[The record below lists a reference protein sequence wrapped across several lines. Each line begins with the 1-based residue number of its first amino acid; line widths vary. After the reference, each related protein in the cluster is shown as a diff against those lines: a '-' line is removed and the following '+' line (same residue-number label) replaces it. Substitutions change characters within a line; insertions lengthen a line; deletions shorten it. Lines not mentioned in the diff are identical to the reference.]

1 MLRDVEAEGHFTIY
15 ILSSAAIMNDQSL
28 QDSQWNLGQTTQ
40 TYLLLTVGPSDTR
53 RILLSLS
60 ICYVPLSASRGHFS
74 RKEGEPMVS
83 CTLRPDIAM

>member
-40 TYLLLTVGPSDTR
+40 D
-53 RILLSLS
+53 LS
-60 ICYVPLSASRGHFS
+60 PFD
-74 RKEGEPMVS
+74 S
-83 CTLRPDIAM
+83 CPH